1 MCLVDKSHTHKINFA
16 TDLGAQKLTK
26 LDEEIVRF
34 DSVLDRIEKLMPEDL
49 KVYDRI
55 VEVRDAIFRLLQH
68 MRGLDILEFAEPWVE
83 PADLFWERE
92 REGMTEK
99 WNR

>member
-68 MRGLDILEFAEPWVE
+68 MRGLDILKSLNPGLSPRFVLGKRKRRN
-83 PADLFWERE
+83 D
-92 REGMTEK
+92 
-99 WNR
+99 